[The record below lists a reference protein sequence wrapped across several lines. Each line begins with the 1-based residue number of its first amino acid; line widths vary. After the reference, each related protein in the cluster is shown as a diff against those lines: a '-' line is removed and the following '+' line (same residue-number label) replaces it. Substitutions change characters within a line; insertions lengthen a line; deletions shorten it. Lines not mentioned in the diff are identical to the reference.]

1 MINGC
6 GPYYTR
12 MQSAVNAHLQVERLC
27 QNRVFVY
34 TLL

>member
-1 MINGC
+1 
-6 GPYYTR
+6 